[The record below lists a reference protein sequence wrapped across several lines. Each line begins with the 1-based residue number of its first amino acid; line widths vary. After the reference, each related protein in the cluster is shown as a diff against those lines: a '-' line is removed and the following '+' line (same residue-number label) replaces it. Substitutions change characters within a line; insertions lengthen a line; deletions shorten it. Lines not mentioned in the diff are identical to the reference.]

1 MSSNAQ
7 VRRRAVQAARG
18 ESPFDLL
25 LIDAQIV
32 DMATGEIRPADV
44 GIVGEMIASVHPR
57 GSREDAHEVR
67 SLAGGYLSP
76 GLMDTHVHLESS
88 HLPPERYA
96 EIVLTQGTTAVFWD
110 PHELAN
116 VLGVAGVR
124 YAVDASRHLPLQVMV
139 AAPSSVPSTP
149 GLEMSGA
156 DFAGEEMETMLG
168 WPEVRGVAGVRYAVD
183 ASRHL
188 PLQVMVAAPS
198 SVPSTPGLEMSG
210 ADFAGEEMETML
222 GWPEVRGVAEVMD
235 MHGVLHGSERMQEI
249 VQAGLNSGKL
259 IEGHAR
265 GLSGADLQAYLAAGV
280 TSDHELTSADDALE
294 KLRAGLT
301 IEIRGSHPY
310 LLPDIVAAL
319 KTLPH
324 LSSQITVCTDDVPP
338 DILLEKG
345 GIIALLNLL
354 IEHGLPAVDAL
365 RFATLNAAIR
375 LQRHDLG
382 LIAAGRRADLVVFDS
397 LEKLVAR
404 EVYVGGKL
412 LARAGNLLT
421 PIAPAAGVTPP
432 RDTLQIAPLRADD
445 FILRVQGI
453 RHGIARLRHI
463 RGARFTQWGEVEVQV
478 RDGKVQLPA
487 GFSLIWVKHRHGR
500 HQATPQIALLE
511 GWGELHGAIATSYSH
526 DSHNLVV
533 LGRDAN
539 DMALAANQLIAS
551 GGGMALAQQGEILAH
566 VAMPIAGML
575 SDLPAAE
582 LARQFRELRDL
593 SSQVA
598 DWEPPYRV
606 FKAIEGTCLAC
617 NAGPHLTDLG
627 LTDGGSRQIVDPLIA
642 CREIPEPTDHNN
654 NPQGA

>member
-1 MSSNAQ
+1 MSSSAET
-7 VRRRAVQAARG
+7 RRRAVQAARG

-25 LIDAQIV
+25 LTDAQIV
-32 DMATGEIRPADV
+32 DMATGEIREADV
-44 GIVGEMIASVHPR
+44 GIVGETIASVHPR
-57 GSREDAHEVR
+57 GSRSDALECR
-67 SLAGGYLSP
+67 SLAGCFLSP

-96 EIVLTQGTTAVFWD
+96 EIVLAQGTTAVFWD

-116 VLGVAGVR
+116 VLGVEGVR
-124 YAVDASRHLPLQVMV
+124 YAVAASRHLPLQVMV

-156 DFAGEEMETMLG
+156 DFAGAEMETMLA
-168 WPEVRGVAGVRYAVD
+168 WPEVC
-183 ASRHL
+183 
-188 PLQVMVAAPS
+188 
-198 SVPSTPGLEMSG
+198 
-210 ADFAGEEMETML
+210 
-222 GWPEVRGVAEVMD
+222 GVAEVMD

-265 GLSGADLQAYLAAGV
+265 GLSG
-280 TSDHELTSADDALE
+280 
-294 KLRAGLT
+294 
-301 IEIRGSHPY
+301 
-310 LLPDIVAAL
+310 
-319 KTLPH
+319 
-324 LSSQITVCTDDVPP
+324 ITVCTDDVPP
-338 DILLEKG
+338 DMLLEKG

-354 IEHGLPAVDAL
+354 IEHGLPATDVL

-375 LQRHDLG
+375 LQRNDLG

-397 LEKLVAR
+397 LSRLNAQ
-404 EVYVGGKL
+404 EVYVAGKL
-412 LARAGNLLT
+412 IARDGALLQ
-421 PIAPAAGVTPP
+421 PIPSAAGVTPP
-432 RDTLQIAPLRADD
+432 RDTLQMPPLSPDD
-445 FILRVQGI
+445 FILRVGAI
-453 RHGIARLRHI
+453 RHGVARLRHI

-478 RDGKVQLPA
+478 RDGRVQIPE

-511 GWGELHGAIATSYSH
+511 GWGELRGAIATSYSH

-533 LGRDAN
+533 LGRDA
-539 DMALAANQLIAS
+539 DEMALAANRLIES
-551 GGGMALAQQGEILAH
+551 GGGMALSQQGIILAH

-575 SDLPAAE
+575 SDLPAPE
-582 LARQFRELRDL
+582 LAREFRQLRDL
-593 SSQVA
+593 SAEVA

-627 LTDGGSRQIVDPLIA
+627 LTDGSTRQIVEPLID
-642 CREIPEPTDHNN
+642 CREIPEHTEHNN
-654 NPQGA
+654 KHQGA

>member
-1 MSSNAQ
+1 MSSNAEN
-7 VRRRAVQAARG
+7 RRRAVQAARG

-25 LIDAQIV
+25 ITDANVV
-32 DMATGEIRPADV
+32 DMATGEIREADV
-44 GIVGEMIASVHPR
+44 GIVGDMIASVHPR
-57 GSREDAHEVR
+57 GSRSDTQEHH
-67 SLAGGYLSP
+67 SLPGVYLSP

-96 EIVLTQGTTAVFWD
+96 EIVLAQGTTAVFWD

-124 YAVDASRHLPLQVMV
+124 YAVEASRHLPLQVMV

-156 DFAGEEMETMLG
+156 DFAG
-168 WPEVRGVAGVRYAVD
+168 A
-183 ASRHL
+183 
-188 PLQVMVAAPS
+188 
-198 SVPSTPGLEMSG
+198 
-210 ADFAGEEMETML
+210 EMETML

-235 MHGVLHGSERMQEI
+235 MHGVLHGSCRMQEI

-301 IEIRGSHPY
+301 LEIRGSHPY
-310 LLPDIVAAL
+310 LLPDIVKAL
-319 KTLPH
+319 KSLPH

-338 DILLEKG
+338 DMLLEKG

-354 IEHGLPAVDAL
+354 IEHGLPATDAL

-375 LQRHDLG
+375 LQRYDLG

-397 LEKLVAR
+397 LEKLNAR
-404 EVYVGGKL
+404 AVYIAGKQIARDGKL
-412 LARAGNLLT
+412 LSTLT
-421 PIAPAAGVTPP
+421 AAVGVTPP
-432 RDTLQIAPLRADD
+432 RNTLRLSPLEADD
-445 FILRVQGI
+445 FALRVGNIQ
-453 RHGIARLRHI
+453 HGTARLRHI
-463 RGARFTQWGEVEVQV
+463 RGARFTQWGEIDVQIRNGEVEI
-478 RDGKVQLPA
+478 PT

-500 HQATPQIALLE
+500 HEAKPQIALLE
-511 GWGELHGAIATSYSH
+511 GWGELRGAIATSYSH

-533 LGRDAN
+533 LGRSAE

-551 GGGMALAQQGEILAH
+551 GGGMALAQNGGILAH

-575 SDLPAAE
+575 SDKPAHTLAAE
-582 LARQFRELRDL
+582 FRQLRDL
-593 SSQVA
+593 SAEIA

-627 LTDGGSRQIVDPLIA
+627 LTDGTTRQIVDPVLD
-642 CREIPEPTDHNN
+642 CRETPEHTS
-654 NPQGA
+654 QQ

>member
-1 MSSNAQ
+1 MSSNAEN
-7 VRRRAVQAARG
+7 RRRAVQAARG

-25 LIDAQIV
+25 ITDANVV
-32 DMATGEIRPADV
+32 DMATGEIREADV
-44 GIVGEMIASVHPR
+44 GIVGDMIASVHPR
-57 GSREDAHEVR
+57 GSRSDTLEHH
-67 SLAGGYLSP
+67 SLPGVYLSP

-96 EIVLTQGTTAVFWD
+96 EIVLAQGTTAVFWD

-124 YAVDASRHLPLQVMV
+124 YAVEASRHLPLQVMV

-156 DFAGEEMETMLG
+156 DFAG
-168 WPEVRGVAGVRYAVD
+168 A
-183 ASRHL
+183 
-188 PLQVMVAAPS
+188 
-198 SVPSTPGLEMSG
+198 
-210 ADFAGEEMETML
+210 EMETML

-235 MHGVLHGSERMQEI
+235 MHGVLHGSCRMQEI

-301 IEIRGSHPY
+301 LEIRGSHPY
-310 LLPDIVAAL
+310 LLPDIVKAL
-319 KTLPH
+319 KSLPH

-338 DILLEKG
+338 DMLLEKG

-354 IEHGLPAVDAL
+354 IEHGLSATDAL

-375 LQRHDLG
+375 LQRYDLG

-397 LEKLVAR
+397 LEKLNAR
-404 EVYVGGKL
+404 AVYVAGKQIARDGKL
-412 LARAGNLLT
+412 LSTLT
-421 PIAPAAGVTPP
+421 AAVGVTPP
-432 RDTLQIAPLRADD
+432 RNTLRLSPLEADD
-445 FILRVQGI
+445 FALRVGNIQ
-453 RHGIARLRHI
+453 HGTARLRHI
-463 RGARFTQWGEVEVQV
+463 RGARFTQWGEIDVQIRNGEVEI
-478 RDGKVQLPA
+478 PA

-500 HQATPQIALLE
+500 HEAKPQIALLE
-511 GWGELHGAIATSYSH
+511 GWGELRGAIATSYSH

-533 LGRDAN
+533 LGRSAE

-551 GGGMALAQQGEILAH
+551 GGGMALAQNGGILAH

-575 SDLPAAE
+575 SDKPAHTLAAE
-582 LARQFRELRDL
+582 FRQLRDL
-593 SSQVA
+593 SAEIA

-627 LTDGGSRQIVDPLIA
+627 LTDGTTRQIVDPVLD
-642 CREIPEPTDHNN
+642 CRETPEHTS
-654 NPQGA
+654 QQ

>member
-1 MSSNAQ
+1 MSSNAEN
-7 VRRRAVQAARG
+7 RRRAVQAARG
-18 ESPFDLL
+18 EVPFDLL
-25 LIDAQIV
+25 LTDASVV
-32 DMATGEIRPADV
+32 DMATGEIREADV

-57 GSREDAHEVR
+57 GSRRDALERHALPGVF
-67 SLAGGYLSP
+67 LSP

-96 EIVLTQGTTAVFWD
+96 EIVLAQGTTAVFWD

-124 YAVDASRHLPLQVMV
+124 YAVEASRHLPLQVMV

-156 DFAGEEMETMLG
+156 EFAGAEM
-168 WPEVRGVAGVRYAVD
+168 D
-183 ASRHL
+183 
-188 PLQVMVAAPS
+188 
-198 SVPSTPGLEMSG
+198 
-210 ADFAGEEMETML
+210 TML

-235 MHGVLHGSERMQEI
+235 MHGVLHGSCRMQEI

-301 IEIRGSHPY
+301 LEIRGSHPY
-310 LLPDIVAAL
+310 LLPDIVNAL

-338 DILLEKG
+338 DMLLEKG

-354 IEHGLPAVDAL
+354 IEHGLPATDAL

-375 LQRHDLG
+375 LQRNDLG

-397 LEKLVAR
+397 LDTLCAR
-404 EVYVGGKL
+404 AVYVAGKL
-412 LARAGNLLT
+412 LA
-421 PIAPAAGVTPP
+421 PIDAAPGVTPP
-432 RDTLQIAPLRADD
+432 RDTLRLTPLSADD
-445 FILRVQGI
+445 FALRVGNI
-453 RHGIARLRHI
+453 RHGVARLRHI
-463 RGARFTQWGEVEVQV
+463 RGARFTQWGEVDVEI
-478 RDGKVQLPA
+478 RDGQVQLPS

-500 HQATPQIALLE
+500 HEATPQIALLE
-511 GWGELHGAIATSYSH
+511 GWGELRGAIATSYSH

-533 LGRDAN
+533 LGRHPD

-551 GGGMALAQQGEILAH
+551 GGGMALAQNGGILAH

-575 SDLPAAE
+575 SDKPADVLAAE
-582 LARQFRELRDL
+582 FRQLRDL
-593 SSQVA
+593 SAQVA

-627 LTDGGSRQIVDPLIA
+627 LTDGTTRQIVDPVISSQH
-642 CREIPEPTDHNN
+642 TT
-654 NPQGA
+654 QQ